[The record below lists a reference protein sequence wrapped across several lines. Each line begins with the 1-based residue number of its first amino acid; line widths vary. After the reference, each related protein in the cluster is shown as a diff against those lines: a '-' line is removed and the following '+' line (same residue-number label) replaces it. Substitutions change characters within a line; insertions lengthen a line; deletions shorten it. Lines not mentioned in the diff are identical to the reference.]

1 MARLVLV
8 GLRSRKK
15 AAESPKSPD
24 VSAPVDGSRVG
35 PERSCEQ
42 NGQQTGGQGRCRVL
56 GSPRAGPQR
65 MRVRDLAAA
74 VPGGEQGSRRSSQAS
89 LDRQV
94 DGDPGGGPARVWPGG
109 VAFLGGVLLSLG
121 QDMCPR
127 SGGCCSSHS
136 L

>member
-42 NGQQTGGQGRCRVL
+42 NGQQTGGT
-56 GSPRAGPQR
+56 GPLPGAR
-65 MRVRDLAAA
+65 LAKREVGNGCA
-74 VPGGEQGSRRSSQAS
+74 SRRGIGFGRRAEFTQEVLPVMVGERSC
-89 LDRQV
+89 
-94 DGDPGGGPARVWPGG
+94 GG
-109 VAFLGGVLLSLG
+109 VHGTWRVGGARG
-121 QDMCPR
+121 CPLR
-127 SGGCCSSHS
+127 WA
-136 L
+136 LEV